1 MSNNN
6 LGKLWS
12 KNRLRLLVRSEEPIL
27 RNNNNKRANP
37 HTPKKKKKK
46 KKKTK
51 YKTKQNKKKSNLK
64 NRLVIMY
71 YDIC

>member
-1 MSNNN
+1 MNN

-27 RNNNNKRANP
+27 RNNNNNRANP
-37 HTPKKKKKK
+37 HTPQKKNKIQN
-46 KKKTK
+46 
-51 YKTKQNKKKSNLK
+51 KTKQKEKKSNLK
-64 NRLVIMY
+64 NRLVIIY